1 MLRKILFG
9 FIGILIGNL
18 VVIGV
23 IRLIML
29 ISKSQIETR
38 RFWEAMSWFKY
49 NLILHIIQVTIFI
62 LIILAVTKV
71 FKFELIK
78 SKTNFLILGFLYSSL
93 EPLLI
98 SYIVSPLF
106 ALMHNNRMIDSFM
119 ENISKITRLPFITM
133 NEMVT
138 IPFIIFIAIILI
150 YNYLFRLFLLKNH

>member
-1 MLRKILFG
+1 MLRKIIFG
-9 FIGILIGNL
+9 FIGILIGNF

-29 ISKSQIETR
+29 ISKSKIETR

-49 NLILHIIQVTIFI
+49 NLILHIIQVAIFI
-62 LIILAVTKV
+62 LITLAITKV

-78 SKTNFLILGFLYSSL
+78 PKTNFLILGFLYSSI

-106 ALMHNNRMIDSFM
+106 ALMHKNRMIDSFM
-119 ENISKITRLPFITM
+119 ENTSKITHLPFITM

-138 IPFIIFIAIILI
+138 IPFITFIAIILT
-150 YNYLFRLFLLKNH
+150 YNYLFRLTH